1 MDSKNEVIAKPA
13 GVEAHVALGEVTI
26 SIGCCATPKGLEAS
40 AGTGNVSKLSPFRPT
55 EGVVKVWNSRQG
67 FIQRAGHAEDLFF
80 HKYGL
85 SKDYQ
90 PAPGDRVT
98 FQVSSSR
105 SGRTYATNVRLC
117 D

>member
-1 MDSKNEVIAKPA
+1 MDSKNEVIVKPA

-55 EGVVKVWNSRQG
+55 EGRRESLK
-67 FIQRAGHAEDLFF
+67 
-80 HKYGL
+80 
-85 SKDYQ
+85 YQ

-98 FQVSSSR
+98 FEVSSSR

>member
-1 MDSKNEVIAKPA
+1 MDSKNEVIVKPA

-40 AGTGNVSKLSPFRPT
+40 AGTRNVSKLSPFRPT

-98 FQVSSSR
+98 FEVSSSL